1 MENIDQIQININ
13 SDNLWVVNF
22 ALGLVMFG
30 IALDIKMSDFTNVFK
45 YPKAVIVGVVS
56 QIIFVPLV
64 TFLLILIIRPY
75 PSIALGMIMV
85 AACPGGNVSNF
96 MSKLAG
102 GNVVLSISLTTI
114 STFAALILTPFSFA
128 FYGNLYPPTA
138 EILKR
143 ISLDPIEVSKL
154 VLLILGIPLILGTLL
169 QYFKPILAS
178 RLSKIMKPVSV
189 FIFLTFII
197 VAFLNNLDVFLDHV
211 HYVFSLVLLHNALLF
226 ATGFF
231 MAKSAGLN
239 LLDQKTI
246 SIETGIQNSG
256 LGLMLV
262 FSFFDGLGGMAILV
276 AFWAIWDIVSGLLLG
291 YFFSFFKGRIRVA

>member
-13 SDNLWVVNF
+13 SDNLWIVNF

-45 YPKAVIVGVVS
+45 YPKSVIVGVIS
-56 QIIFVPLV
+56 QLIFVPLV
-64 TFLLILIIRPY
+64 TYLLILIIQPY

-102 GNVVLSISLTTI
+102 GNLVLSISLTTI
-114 STFAALILTPFSFA
+114 STFAAMVLTPFIFA
-128 FYGNLYPPTA
+128 FYGNLYPPTD

-143 ISLDPIEVSKL
+143 ISLDPLEVSKL
-154 VLLILGIPLILGTLL
+154 VLLILGIPLILGTLF

-178 RLSKIMKPVSV
+178 RFSKIMKPVSV

-197 VAFLNNLDVFLDHV
+197 VAFLNNLDVFLAHV
-211 HYVFSLVLLHNALLF
+211 HHVFFLVILHNGLLF

-231 MAKSAGLN
+231 LAKSAGLN

-262 FSFFDGLGGMAILV
+262 FTFFENLGGMAILV
-276 AFWAIWDIVSGLLLG
+276 AFWAIWDMVSGLLLG
-291 YFFSFFKGRIRVA
+291 YLYSLLKGRIRVA

>member
-13 SDNLWVVNF
+13 SDNLWIVNF

-30 IALDIKMSDFTNVFK
+30 LALDIKISDFATILK
-45 YPKAVIVGVVS
+45 SPRAVIIGVVS

-64 TFLLILIIRPY
+64 TYLLILVIRPY

-85 AACPGGNVSNF
+85 AACPGGNISNF
-96 MSKLAG
+96 ITKLAR
-102 GNVVLSISLTTI
+102 GNVPLSITLTTI
-114 STFAALILTPFSFA
+114 STFAALVMTPFSFA
-128 FYGNLYPPTA
+128 VYGNLYPPTA

-143 ISLDPIEVSKL
+143 VSLDPLEVTKL
-154 VLLILGIPLILGTLL
+154 VMLVLGIPLFLGTLI
-169 QYFKPILAS
+169 QHYKPLLAT
-178 RLSKIMKPVSV
+178 RASKIMKPISV
-189 FIFLTFII
+189 FIFLSFIVI
-197 VAFLNNLDVFLDHV
+197 AFLNNLEIFLNHV
-211 HYVFSLVLLHNALLF
+211 HHVFFIVVLHNAVLF

-231 MAKSAGLN
+231 LSRSGGLN

-262 FSFFDGLGGMAILV
+262 FAFFDGLGGMAILV
-276 AFWAIWDIVSGLLLG
+276 AFWAIWDMVSGLLLG
-291 YFFSFFKGRIRVA
+291 YLFSFFKGRIRVA

>member
-13 SDNLWVVNF
+13 SDNLWIVNF

-30 IALDIKMSDFTNVFK
+30 IALDIKMSDFTNILK
-45 YPKAVIVGVVS
+45 YPKAVITGLIA

-64 TFLLILIIRPY
+64 TFLLVLIIQPH

-102 GNVVLSISLTTI
+102 GNLALSITLTTI
-114 STFAALILTPFSFA
+114 STFASLVMTPFIFA

-143 ISLDPIEVSKL
+143 ISLDPMEVSKL
-154 VLLILGIPLILGTLL
+154 VLLILGIPLFLGTLL
-169 QYFKPILAS
+169 QYFKPVFAS
-178 RLSKIMKPVSV
+178 RFSKIMKPVSV
-189 FIFLTFII
+189 IIFLTFII
-197 VAFLNNLDVFLDHV
+197 GAFLNNLDVFLNHV
-211 HYVFSLVLLHNALLF
+211 HHVFFLVILHNGLLF
-226 ATGFF
+226 ATGFIL
-231 MAKSAGLN
+231 ARTAGLN

-262 FSFFDGLGGMAILV
+262 FSFFGGLGGMAILV
-276 AFWAIWDIVSGLLLG
+276 AFWAIWDMVSGLLLG
-291 YFFSFFKGRIRVA
+291 FLFSFFKGKLSK

>member
-13 SDNLWVVNF
+13 SDNLWIVNF

-30 IALDIKMSDFTNVFK
+30 IALDIKMSDFTNIFK
-45 YPKAVIVGVVS
+45 YPKAVITGIVA

-64 TFLLILIIRPY
+64 TFLLVLIIRPH

-102 GNVVLSISLTTI
+102 GNLALSITLTTI
-114 STFAALILTPFSFA
+114 STFASLIMTPFSFA

-143 ISLDPIEVSKL
+143 ISLDPMEVSKL
-154 VLLILGIPLILGTLL
+154 VLLILGIPLFLGSLL
-169 QYFKPILAS
+169 QYFKPVFAS
-178 RLSKIMKPVSV
+178 RFSKIMKPVSV
-189 FIFLTFII
+189 IIFLTFII
-197 VAFLNNLDVFLDHV
+197 GAFLNNLDVFLNHV
-211 HYVFSLVLLHNALLF
+211 HHVFFLVLLHNGLLF
-226 ATGFF
+226 ATGFIL
-231 MAKSAGLN
+231 AKTAGLN

-262 FSFFDGLGGMAILV
+262 FAFFGGLGGMAILV
-276 AFWAIWDIVSGLLLG
+276 AFWAIWDMVSGLLLG
-291 YFFSFFKGRIRVA
+291 FLFSFFKGKLSK

>member
-30 IALDIKMSDFTNVFK
+30 IALDIKMSDFTNILK
-45 YPKAVIVGVVS
+45 YPKAVITGLIA

-64 TFLLILIIRPY
+64 TFLLVLIIQPH

-102 GNVVLSISLTTI
+102 GNLALSITLTTI
-114 STFAALILTPFSFA
+114 STFASLVMTPFIFA

-143 ISLDPIEVSKL
+143 ISLDPMEVSKL
-154 VLLILGIPLILGTLL
+154 VLLILGIPLFLGTLL
-169 QYFKPILAS
+169 QYFKPVFAS
-178 RLSKIMKPVSV
+178 RFSKIMKPVSV
-189 FIFLTFII
+189 IIFLTFII
-197 VAFLNNLDVFLDHV
+197 GAFLNNLDVFLNHV
-211 HYVFSLVLLHNALLF
+211 HHVFFLVILHNGLLF
-226 ATGFF
+226 ATGFIL
-231 MAKSAGLN
+231 AKTAGLN

-276 AFWAIWDIVSGLLLG
+276 AFWAIWDMVSGLLLG
-291 YFFSFFKGRIRVA
+291 FLFSFFKGKLSK

>member
-30 IALDIKMSDFTNVFK
+30 IALDIKMSDFTNIFK
-45 YPKAVIVGVVS
+45 YPKAVITGLIA

-64 TFLLILIIRPY
+64 TFLLILIIQPH

-102 GNVVLSISLTTI
+102 GNLALSITLTTI
-114 STFAALILTPFSFA
+114 STFASLVMTPFIFA

-143 ISLDPIEVSKL
+143 ISLDPMEVSKL
-154 VLLILGIPLILGTLL
+154 VLLILGIPLLLGTLL
-169 QYFKPILAS
+169 QYFKPVFAS
-178 RLSKIMKPVSV
+178 RFSKIMKPVSV
-189 FIFLTFII
+189 IIFLTFII
-197 VAFLNNLDVFLDHV
+197 GAFLNNLDVFLNHV
-211 HYVFSLVLLHNALLF
+211 HHVFFLVILHNGLLF
-226 ATGFF
+226 ATGFIL
-231 MAKSAGLN
+231 AKTAGLN

-262 FSFFDGLGGMAILV
+262 FSFFGGLGGMAILV
-276 AFWAIWDIVSGLLLG
+276 AFWAIWDMISGLLLG
-291 YFFSFFKGRIRVA
+291 FLYSFYKGKLSK

>member
-30 IALDIKMSDFTNVFK
+30 IALDIKMSDFTNIFK
-45 YPKAVIVGVVS
+45 YPKAVITGLIA

-64 TFLLILIIRPY
+64 TFLLVLIIQPH
-75 PSIALGMIMV
+75 PSTALGMIMV

-102 GNVVLSISLTTI
+102 GNLALSITLTTI
-114 STFAALILTPFSFA
+114 STFASLVMTPFIFA

-143 ISLDPIEVSKL
+143 ISLDPMEVSKL
-154 VLLILGIPLILGTLL
+154 VLLILGIPLFLGTLL
-169 QYFKPILAS
+169 QYFKPVFAS
-178 RLSKIMKPVSV
+178 RFSKIMKPVSV
-189 FIFLTFII
+189 IIFLTFII
-197 VAFLNNLDVFLDHV
+197 GAFLNNLDVFLNHV
-211 HYVFSLVLLHNALLF
+211 HHVFFLVILHNGLLF
-226 ATGFF
+226 ATGFIL
-231 MAKSAGLN
+231 AKTAGLN

-262 FSFFDGLGGMAILV
+262 FSFFGGLGGMAILV
-276 AFWAIWDIVSGLLLG
+276 AFWAIWDMVSGLLLG
-291 YFFSFFKGRIRVA
+291 FLFSFFKGKLSK

>member
-30 IALDIKMSDFTNVFK
+30 IALDIKMSDFTNIFK
-45 YPKAVIVGVVS
+45 YPKAVITGLIA

-64 TFLLILIIRPY
+64 TFLLVLIIQPH

-102 GNVVLSISLTTI
+102 GNLALSITLTTI
-114 STFAALILTPFSFA
+114 STFASLVMTPFIFA

-143 ISLDPIEVSKL
+143 ISLDPMEVSKL
-154 VLLILGIPLILGTLL
+154 VLLILGIPLFLGTLL
-169 QYFKPILAS
+169 QYFKPVFAS
-178 RLSKIMKPVSV
+178 RFSKIMKPVSV
-189 FIFLTFII
+189 IIFLTFII
-197 VAFLNNLDVFLDHV
+197 GAFLNNLDVFLNHV
-211 HYVFSLVLLHNALLF
+211 HHVFFLVILHNGLLF
-226 ATGFF
+226 ATGFIL
-231 MAKSAGLN
+231 AKTAGLN

-262 FSFFDGLGGMAILV
+262 FSFFGGLGGMAILV
-276 AFWAIWDIVSGLLLG
+276 AFWAIWDMVSGLLLG
-291 YFFSFFKGRIRVA
+291 FLFSFFKGKLSK

>member
-13 SDNLWVVNF
+13 SDNLWIVNF

-30 IALDIKMSDFTNVFK
+30 IALDIKMSDFTNIFK
-45 YPKAVIVGVVS
+45 YPKAVITGLIA

-64 TFLLILIIRPY
+64 TFLLVLIIQPH

-102 GNVVLSISLTTI
+102 GNLALSITLTTI
-114 STFAALILTPFSFA
+114 STFASLIMTPFSFA

-143 ISLDPIEVSKL
+143 ISLDPMEVSKL
-154 VLLILGIPLILGTLL
+154 VLLILGIPLFLGSLL
-169 QYFKPILAS
+169 QYFKPVFAS
-178 RLSKIMKPVSV
+178 RFSKIMKPVSV
-189 FIFLTFII
+189 IIFLTFII
-197 VAFLNNLDVFLDHV
+197 GAFLNNLDVFLNHV
-211 HYVFSLVLLHNALLF
+211 HHVFFLVLLHNGLLF
-226 ATGFF
+226 ATGFIL
-231 MAKSAGLN
+231 AKTAGLN

-262 FSFFDGLGGMAILV
+262 FAFFGGLGGMAILV
-276 AFWAIWDIVSGLLLG
+276 AFWAIWDMVSGLLLG
-291 YFFSFFKGRIRVA
+291 FLFSFFKGKMSK

>member
-13 SDNLWVVNF
+13 SDNLWIVNF

-30 IALDIKMSDFTNVFK
+30 IALDIKMSDFTNIFK
-45 YPKAVIVGVVS
+45 YPKAVITGIVA

-64 TFLLILIIRPY
+64 TFLLVLIIQPH

-102 GNVVLSISLTTI
+102 GNLALSITLTTI
-114 STFAALILTPFSFA
+114 STFASLIMTPFSFA

-143 ISLDPIEVSKL
+143 ISLDPMEVSKL
-154 VLLILGIPLILGTLL
+154 VLLILGIPLFLGSLL
-169 QYFKPILAS
+169 QYFKPVFAS
-178 RLSKIMKPVSV
+178 RFSKIMKPVSV
-189 FIFLTFII
+189 IIFLTFII
-197 VAFLNNLDVFLDHV
+197 GAFLNNLDVFLNHV
-211 HYVFSLVLLHNALLF
+211 HHVFFLVLLHNGLLF
-226 ATGFF
+226 ATGFIL
-231 MAKSAGLN
+231 AKTAGLN

-262 FSFFDGLGGMAILV
+262 FAFFGGLGGMAILV
-276 AFWAIWDIVSGLLLG
+276 AFWAIWDMVSGLLLG
-291 YFFSFFKGRIRVA
+291 FLFSFFKGKLSK

>member
-30 IALDIKMSDFTNVFK
+30 IALDIKMSDFTNIFK
-45 YPKAVIVGVVS
+45 YPKAVITGLIA

-64 TFLLILIIRPY
+64 TFLLVLIIQPH

-102 GNVVLSISLTTI
+102 GNLALSITLTTI
-114 STFAALILTPFSFA
+114 STFASLAMTPFIFA

-143 ISLDPIEVSKL
+143 ISLDPMEVSKL
-154 VLLILGIPLILGTLL
+154 VLLILGIPLFLGTLL
-169 QYFKPILAS
+169 QYFKPVFAS
-178 RLSKIMKPVSV
+178 RFSKIMKPVSV
-189 FIFLTFII
+189 IIFLTFII
-197 VAFLNNLDVFLDHV
+197 GAFLNNLDVFLNHV
-211 HYVFSLVLLHNALLF
+211 HHVFFLVILHNGLLF
-226 ATGFF
+226 ATGFIL
-231 MAKSAGLN
+231 AKTAGLN

-262 FSFFDGLGGMAILV
+262 FSFFGGLGGMAILV
-276 AFWAIWDIVSGLLLG
+276 AFWAIWDMVSGLLLG
-291 YFFSFFKGRIRVA
+291 FLFSFFKGKLSK

>member
-30 IALDIKMSDFTNVFK
+30 IALDIKMSDFTNVLK
-45 YPKAVIVGVVS
+45 YPKAVIRSFIG
-56 QIIFVPLV
+56 QLIFVPLV
-64 TFLLILIIRPY
+64 TFLLVLIIQPH

-102 GNVVLSISLTTI
+102 GNLALSITLTTI
-114 STFAALILTPFSFA
+114 STFASLVMTPFIFA

-143 ISLDPIEVSKL
+143 ISLDPMEVSKL
-154 VLLILGIPLILGTLL
+154 VLLILGIPLLLGTLL
-169 QYFKPILAS
+169 QYFKPVFAS
-178 RLSKIMKPVSV
+178 RFSKIMKPVSV
-189 FIFLTFII
+189 IIFLTFII
-197 VAFLNNLDVFLDHV
+197 GAFLNNLDVFLNHV
-211 HYVFSLVLLHNALLF
+211 HHVFFLVILHNGLLF
-226 ATGFF
+226 ATGFIL
-231 MAKSAGLN
+231 AKTAGLN

-262 FSFFDGLGGMAILV
+262 FSFFGGLGGMAILV
-276 AFWAIWDIVSGLLLG
+276 AFWAIWDMVSGLLLG
-291 YFFSFFKGRIRVA
+291 FLYSFYKGKLSK

>member
-30 IALDIKMSDFTNVFK
+30 IALDIKMSDFTNILK
-45 YPKAVIVGVVS
+45 YPKAVITGLIA

-64 TFLLILIIRPY
+64 TFLLVLIIQPH

-102 GNVVLSISLTTI
+102 GNLALSITLTTI
-114 STFAALILTPFSFA
+114 STFASLVMTPFIFA

-143 ISLDPIEVSKL
+143 ISLDPMEVSKL
-154 VLLILGIPLILGTLL
+154 VLLILGIPLFLGTLL
-169 QYFKPILAS
+169 QYFKPVFAS
-178 RLSKIMKPVSV
+178 RFSKIMKPVSV
-189 FIFLTFII
+189 IIFLTFII
-197 VAFLNNLDVFLDHV
+197 GAFLNNLDVFLNHV
-211 HYVFSLVLLHNALLF
+211 HHVFFLVILHNGLLF
-226 ATGFF
+226 ATGFIL
-231 MAKSAGLN
+231 AKTAGLN

-262 FSFFDGLGGMAILV
+262 FSFFGGLGGMAILV
-276 AFWAIWDIVSGLLLG
+276 AFWAIWDMVSGLLLG
-291 YFFSFFKGRIRVA
+291 FLFSFFKGKLSK

>member
-30 IALDIKMSDFTNVFK
+30 IALDIKMSDFTNIFK
-45 YPKAVIVGVVS
+45 YPKAVITGLIA

-64 TFLLILIIRPY
+64 TFLLVLIIQPH
-75 PSIALGMIMV
+75 PSTALGMIMV

-102 GNVVLSISLTTI
+102 GNLALSITLTTI
-114 STFAALILTPFSFA
+114 STFASLVMTPFIFA

-143 ISLDPIEVSKL
+143 ISLDPMEVSKL
-154 VLLILGIPLILGTLL
+154 VLLILGIPLFLGTLL
-169 QYFKPILAS
+169 QYFKPVFAS
-178 RLSKIMKPVSV
+178 RFSKIMKPVSV
-189 FIFLTFII
+189 IIFLTFII
-197 VAFLNNLDVFLDHV
+197 GAFLNNLDVFLNHV
-211 HYVFSLVLLHNALLF
+211 HHVFFLVILHNGLLF
-226 ATGFF
+226 ATGFIL
-231 MAKSAGLN
+231 ARTARLN

-262 FSFFDGLGGMAILV
+262 FSFFGGLGGMAILV
-276 AFWAIWDIVSGLLLG
+276 AFWAIWDMVSGLLLG
-291 YFFSFFKGRIRVA
+291 FLFSFFKGKLSK

>member
-22 ALGLVMFG
+22 ALGLVMLG
-30 IALDIKMSDFTNVFK
+30 IALDIKMSDFTNVLK
-45 YPKAVIVGVVS
+45 YPKAVITGLIG
-56 QIIFVPLV
+56 QLIFVPLV
-64 TFLLILIIRPY
+64 TFLLVLIIRPHA
-75 PSIALGMIMV
+75 SIALGMMMV

-102 GNVVLSISLTTI
+102 GNLALSITLTTI
-114 STFAALILTPFSFA
+114 STFASLVMTPFIFA

-143 ISLDPIEVSKL
+143 ISLDPMEVSKL
-154 VLLILGIPLILGTLL
+154 VLLILGIPLFLGTLL
-169 QYFKPILAS
+169 QYLKPVFAS
-178 RLSKIMKPVSV
+178 RFSKIMKPVSV
-189 FIFLTFII
+189 IIFLTFI
-197 VAFLNNLDVFLDHV
+197 VGAFLNNLDVFLNHV
-211 HYVFSLVLLHNALLF
+211 HHVFFLVILHNGLLF
-226 ATGFF
+226 ATGFIL
-231 MAKSAGLN
+231 ARTARLN

-262 FSFFDGLGGMAILV
+262 FSFFGGLGGMAILV
-276 AFWAIWDIVSGLLLG
+276 AFWAIWDMVSGLLLG
-291 YFFSFFKGRIRVA
+291 FLYSFYKGKLNI

>member
-13 SDNLWVVNF
+13 SDNLWIVNF

-30 IALDIKMSDFTNVFK
+30 IALDIKMSDFTNIFK
-45 YPKAVIVGVVS
+45 YPKAVITGIVA

-64 TFLLILIIRPY
+64 TFLLVLIIQPH

-102 GNVVLSISLTTI
+102 GNLALSITLTTI
-114 STFAALILTPFSFA
+114 STFASLIMTPFSFA

-143 ISLDPIEVSKL
+143 ISLDPMEVSKL
-154 VLLILGIPLILGTLL
+154 VLLILGIPLFLGSLL
-169 QYFKPILAS
+169 QYFKPVFAS
-178 RLSKIMKPVSV
+178 RFSKIMKPVSV
-189 FIFLTFII
+189 IIFLTFII
-197 VAFLNNLDVFLDHV
+197 GAFLNNLDVFLNHV
-211 HYVFSLVLLHNALLF
+211 HHVFFLVLLHNGLLF
-226 ATGFF
+226 ATGFIL
-231 MAKSAGLN
+231 AKTAGLN

-262 FSFFDGLGGMAILV
+262 FAFFGGLGGMAILV
-276 AFWAIWDIVSGLLLG
+276 AFWAIWDMVSGLLLG
-291 YFFSFFKGRIRVA
+291 FLFSFFKGKMSK